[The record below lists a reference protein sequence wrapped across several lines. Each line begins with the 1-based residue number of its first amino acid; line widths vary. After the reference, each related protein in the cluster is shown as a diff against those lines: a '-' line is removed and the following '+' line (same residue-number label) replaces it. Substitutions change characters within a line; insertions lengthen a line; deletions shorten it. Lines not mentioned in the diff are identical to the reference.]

1 MNRIK
6 SLSTSIK
13 ILLIAAIVGATSFFS
28 LSFTDSYFEIS
39 KNMEIFAKLFQELNI
54 YYVDETKPGELIK
67 TGIDAMLRS
76 LDPYTVYYPEEKIE
90 DFKFL
95 TTGQYGGIGSLIR
108 KKDDYVMIAEPY
120 EGFPAQKAGLRA
132 GDVVLEVDG
141 QDVKGKTTSEMSG
154 ILKGQAK
161 SELVMKIKRPF
172 EDEIITKTLT
182 REDIKI
188 EDVPYHGILD
198 AGVGY
203 LRLSSFTQTASGA
216 VRKAIV
222 DLKKEGMTS
231 LVFDLRGNGGGLLR
245 EAVEIVNLFVPK
257 GVEVVSTKGKLKNW
271 DRSYK
276 TSKEPLDMNM
286 PVCILIDEGS
296 ASASEIVAGAL
307 QDLDRAV
314 IIGQK
319 SFGKGLVQ
327 QTLTLSYNTRLKVTV
342 SKYYI
347 PSGRCIQK
355 IDYTHKENGKAQ
367 EIPDSLAAEFAT
379 KRGRV
384 VYDAGGIYPDIKTGI
399 PTYSNIAQDLSQ
411 EDLIFDFAT
420 EYRSKNDSLEKPES
434 FRIDDELY
442 AQFESFLEGKDL
454 DYKTE
459 SEELLDKL
467 AEASKKEKYFENIQT
482 EYQSITNR
490 IAESKG
496 QDLVKHKAEIVEIL
510 TNELVS
516 RYYYQKGRIISSL
529 STDDEIIEAK
539 KVLKDR
545 SLYDSILDGSFAKK
559 D

>member
-198 AGVGY
+198 EGVGY

-384 VYDAGGIYPDIKTGI
+384 VYDAGGIYPDIKTSI

>member
-6 SLSTSIK
+6 SLSTRIK

-95 TTGQYGGIGSLIR
+95 TLGQYGGIGSLIR

-198 AGVGY
+198 EGVGY

-384 VYDAGGIYPDIKTGI
+384 VYDAGGIYPDIKTSI

>member
-6 SLSTSIK
+6 SLSTRVK
-13 ILLIAAIVGATSFFS
+13 VLLVAATISGASFFS
-28 LSFTDSYFEIS
+28 YSFTDSYFEIS
-39 KNMEIFAKLFQELNI
+39 KNLEIFAKLFQELNI

-76 LDPYTVYYPEEKIE
+76 LDPYTVYYPEERIE

-120 EGFPAQKAGLRA
+120 EGFPAQKAGLLA
-132 GDVVLEVDG
+132 GDIVLEVDG

-154 ILKGQAK
+154 TLKGQAK

-172 EDEIITKTLT
+172 EEEILTKTLI

-198 AGVGY
+198 NGVGY

-216 VRKAIV
+216 VRKAV
-222 DLKKEGMTS
+222 EELKKQGMTS

-276 TSKEPLDMNM
+276 TGKEPLDMNI
-286 PVCILIDEGS
+286 PLCVLIDEGS

-314 IIGQK
+314 IVGQK
-319 SFGKGLVQ
+319 SYGKGLVQ
-327 QTLTLSYNTRLKVTV
+327 QTLSLSYNTRLKVTV

-355 IDYTHKENGKAQ
+355 IDYALKENGKAKQ
-367 EIPDSLAAEFAT
+367 IPDSLAEAFST
-379 KRGRV
+379 NRGRV
-384 VYDAGGIYPDIKTGI
+384 VYDAGGIAPDIKTNA
-399 PTYSNIAQDLSQ
+399 PAYSNIAGELSQ

-420 EYRSKNDSLEKPES
+420 EFRAKNDSLEGPAT
-434 FRIDDELY
+434 FAVNDAFY
-442 AQFESFLEGKDL
+442 ATFEAFLEDKEL
-454 DYKTE
+454 NYKTE
-459 SEELLDKL
+459 SEELLEEL
-467 AEASKKEKYFENIQT
+467 AEASKKEKYFDNIQS
-482 EYQSITNR
+482 EYASITNR
-490 IAESKG
+490 IKESKAE
-496 QDLVKHKAEIVEIL
+496 DLKMHKSEIIEIL

-529 STDDEIIEAK
+529 SSDDEISEAK
-539 KVLKDR
+539 RVLQDR
-545 SLYDSILDGSFAKK
+545 ALYDSILDGTYAKK

>member
-1 MNRIK
+1 
-6 SLSTSIK
+6 
-13 ILLIAAIVGATSFFS
+13 
-28 LSFTDSYFEIS
+28 
-39 KNMEIFAKLFQELNI
+39 
-54 YYVDETKPGELIK
+54 
-67 TGIDAMLRS
+67 
-76 LDPYTVYYPEEKIE
+76 
-90 DFKFL
+90 
-95 TTGQYGGIGSLIR
+95 
-108 KKDDYVMIAEPY
+108 
-120 EGFPAQKAGLRA
+120 
-132 GDVVLEVDG
+132 
-141 QDVKGKTTSEMSG
+141 
-154 ILKGQAK
+154 
-161 SELVMKIKRPF
+161 LVMKIKRPF

-198 AGVGY
+198 EGVGY

>member
-1 MNRIK
+1 
-6 SLSTSIK
+6 
-13 ILLIAAIVGATSFFS
+13 
-28 LSFTDSYFEIS
+28 
-39 KNMEIFAKLFQELNI
+39 
-54 YYVDETKPGELIK
+54 
-67 TGIDAMLRS
+67 
-76 LDPYTVYYPEEKIE
+76 
-90 DFKFL
+90 
-95 TTGQYGGIGSLIR
+95 
-108 KKDDYVMIAEPY
+108 
-120 EGFPAQKAGLRA
+120 
-132 GDVVLEVDG
+132 
-141 QDVKGKTTSEMSG
+141 
-154 ILKGQAK
+154 
-161 SELVMKIKRPF
+161 
-172 EDEIITKTLT
+172 
-182 REDIKI
+182 
-188 EDVPYHGILD
+188 
-198 AGVGY
+198 
-203 LRLSSFTQTASGA
+203 
-216 VRKAIV
+216 
-222 DLKKEGMTS
+222 MTS

>member
-6 SLSTSIK
+6 SLSTRIK

-198 AGVGY
+198 EGVGY

>member
-6 SLSTSIK
+6 SLSTRVK
-13 ILLIAAIVGATSFFS
+13 VLLVAATISGASFFS
-28 LSFTDSYFEIS
+28 YSFTDSYFEIS
-39 KNMEIFAKLFQELNI
+39 KNLEIFAKLFQELNI

-76 LDPYTVYYPEEKIE
+76 LDPYTVYYPEERIE

-120 EGFPAQKAGLRA
+120 EGFPAQKAGLLA
-132 GDVVLEVDG
+132 GDIVLEVDG

-154 ILKGQAK
+154 TLKGQAK

-172 EDEIITKTLT
+172 EEEILTKTLI

-198 AGVGY
+198 NGVGY

-216 VRKAIV
+216 VRKAV
-222 DLKKEGMTS
+222 EELKKQGMTS

-276 TSKEPLDMNM
+276 TGKEPLDMNI
-286 PVCILIDEGS
+286 PLCVLIDEGS

-314 IIGQK
+314 IVGQK
-319 SFGKGLVQ
+319 SYGKGLVQ
-327 QTLTLSYNTRLKVTV
+327 QTLSLSYNTRLKVTV

-355 IDYTHKENGKAQ
+355 IDYALKENGKAKQ
-367 EIPDSLAAEFAT
+367 IPDSLAEAFST
-379 KRGRV
+379 TRGRV
-384 VYDAGGIYPDIKTGI
+384 VYDAGGIAPDIKTNA
-399 PTYSNIAQDLSQ
+399 PAYSNIAGELSQ

-420 EYRSKNDSLEKPES
+420 EFRAKNDSLEGPAT
-434 FRIDDELY
+434 FAVNDAFY
-442 AQFESFLEGKDL
+442 ATFEAFLEDKEL
-454 DYKTE
+454 NYKTE
-459 SEELLDKL
+459 SEELLEEL
-467 AEASKKEKYFENIQT
+467 AEASKKEKYFDNIQS
-482 EYQSITNR
+482 EYASITNR
-490 IAESKG
+490 IKESKAE
-496 QDLVKHKAEIVEIL
+496 DLKMHKSEIIEIL

-529 STDDEIIEAK
+529 SSDDEISEAK
-539 KVLKDR
+539 RVLQDR
-545 SLYDSILDGSFAKK
+545 ALYDSILDGTYAKK

>member
-1 MNRIK
+1 
-6 SLSTSIK
+6 
-13 ILLIAAIVGATSFFS
+13 
-28 LSFTDSYFEIS
+28 
-39 KNMEIFAKLFQELNI
+39 
-54 YYVDETKPGELIK
+54 
-67 TGIDAMLRS
+67 
-76 LDPYTVYYPEEKIE
+76 
-90 DFKFL
+90 
-95 TTGQYGGIGSLIR
+95 
-108 KKDDYVMIAEPY
+108 
-120 EGFPAQKAGLRA
+120 
-132 GDVVLEVDG
+132 
-141 QDVKGKTTSEMSG
+141 
-154 ILKGQAK
+154 
-161 SELVMKIKRPF
+161 
-172 EDEIITKTLT
+172 
-182 REDIKI
+182 
-188 EDVPYHGILD
+188 
-198 AGVGY
+198 
-203 LRLSSFTQTASGA
+203 
-216 VRKAIV
+216 
-222 DLKKEGMTS
+222 
-231 LVFDLRGNGGGLLR
+231 
-245 EAVEIVNLFVPK
+245 
-257 GVEVVSTKGKLKNW
+257 
-271 DRSYK
+271 
-276 TSKEPLDMNM
+276 
-286 PVCILIDEGS
+286 
-296 ASASEIVAGAL
+296 
-307 QDLDRAV
+307 
-314 IIGQK
+314 
-319 SFGKGLVQ
+319 
-327 QTLTLSYNTRLKVTV
+327 LSYNTRLKVTV

>member
-6 SLSTSIK
+6 SLSTRIK
-13 ILLIAAIVGATSFFS
+13 VLLIAAIIGASSFLS
-28 LSFTDSYFEIS
+28 LSLTDSYFEIS

-132 GDVVLEVDG
+132 GDIVLEVDG
-141 QDVKGKTTSEMSG
+141 QDVKGKTTSEMSS

-161 SELVMKIKRPF
+161 SELVVKVKRPF
-172 EDEIITKTLT
+172 EDAIITKTLT

-188 EDVPYHGILD
+188 EDVPYHGILEG
-198 AGVGY
+198 GVGY

-216 VRKAIV
+216 VRKAIG

-286 PVCILIDEGS
+286 PVCVLIDEGS

-314 IIGQK
+314 IVGQK

-327 QTLTLSYNTRLKVTV
+327 QTLSLSYNTRLKVTV

-355 IDYTHKENGKAQ
+355 IDYANKENGKAE

-384 VYDAGGIYPDIKTGI
+384 VYDAGGIAPDIKTSV

-420 EYRSKNDSLEKPES
+420 EYRAKNDSLERPEK
-434 FRIDDELY
+434 FKINDEFY
-442 AQFESFLEGKDL
+442 AQFEKFLEGKDL
-454 DYKTE
+454 EYKTE

-467 AEASKKEKYFENIQT
+467 AEASKKEKYFENIQS
-482 EYQSITNR
+482 EYQSITKR

-496 QDLVKHKAEIVEIL
+496 QDLVKHKGEIIELL

-529 STDDEIIEAK
+529 STDDEITEAK

-545 SLYDSILDGSFAKK
+545 ALYDSILDGSFAKK

>member
-6 SLSTSIK
+6 SLSTRIK

-172 EDEIITKTLT
+172 EAEIITKTLT

-198 AGVGY
+198 EGVGY

>member
-6 SLSTSIK
+6 SLSTRIK

-198 AGVGY
+198 EGVGY

-384 VYDAGGIYPDIKTGI
+384 VYDAGGIYPDIKTSI

>member
-198 AGVGY
+198 EGVGY

>member
-6 SLSTSIK
+6 SLSTRIK

-198 AGVGY
+198 EGVGY

-467 AEASKKEKYFENIQT
+467 AEASKKEKYFENIQS